1 MIRHIFNNIISN
13 AIKYSDKNITID
25 INDIDNKGIKF
36 IIKDQGI
43 GIPYE
48 EIKYLLEPFIVLLIE
63 EP

>member
-43 GIPYE
+43 GIPYK

>member
-1 MIRHIFNNIISN
+1 VT
-13 AIKYSDKNITID
+13 KNITID

>member
-1 MIRHIFNNIISN
+1 M
-13 AIKYSDKNITID
+13 T
-25 INDIDNKGIKF
+25 DNKGIKF